1 MSRIFFIDVNVCIAF
16 ALLEETPTFRNLG
29 KRFKFS
35 MVCFRRF
42 SLDSDTAVFLR
53 LVRFL
58 YRKVSGPAH
67 VSYISLFVAKKNVKT
82 KTNKKGKKHRV
93 PFSTVCA

>member
-1 MSRIFFIDVNVCIAF
+1 M
-16 ALLEETPTFRNLG
+16 
-29 KRFKFS
+29 
-35 MVCFRRF
+35 
-42 SLDSDTAVFLR
+42 DSDTAVFLR

-93 PFSTVCA
+93 PFFYSLRVIAFGFNYGEFVTLQHCRNSK

>member
-1 MSRIFFIDVNVCIAF
+1 MNVCIAF

-67 VSYISLFVAKKNVKT
+67 VSYISLFRFKKNVKT
-82 KTNKKGKKHRV
+82 KTKEKGKKHRV
-93 PFSTVCA
+93 PFSTI